1 LKNVNLTKVRSGTAT
16 RVIAAAL
23 AAGAV
28 AAAWAAPAWAQPEGV
43 GKPEIERVARG
54 PSVTVAILPHGT
66 EPRDLEG
73 IEGLSPGVMSAG
85 LSDVA
90 PAQTFLDIGAGN
102 RVFTSLYDE
111 GLPVFLPF
119 GRRVPDWGVIVERAE
134 DAPAEIVPGLLASTL
149 RDDGSPPVPM
159 RADSLLTTPA
169 LMAADRAGRV
179 GRTRPFACLDRR
191 CAGVA
196 VVPAT
201 LGQLPALIGRLR
213 GEDMLLA
220 FERPPAAERE
230 VLAIGAAG
238 EGFGGN
244 LTSDTTRTPGF
255 VLATDIGPTILSRFG
270 IGVPEQMQGDPI
282 RSEGE
287 RDAGAVQDRADRM
300 KVVSK
305 RRGAAVLRNMIAWF
319 LLAAVAT
326 GLTRGRAGRVAFAL
340 FGLSVVYLPAM
351 LLVGA
356 AVQPED
362 VLGERL
368 IVGLGAPALAAITF
382 MLARGWLAMAIACGV
397 TLAAYAIDIVAGSPL
412 TAQSLLG
419 PNPGLGVRFFGIGNE
434 LEATLAVVIP
444 IGVGAALSAA
454 AALGRS
460 PSRRAAIAAFL
471 VAGGVSALIFAS
483 GRFGAD
489 VGAAIVFPT
498 GAAVAALALPGV
510 AAGLRGRKLLVA
522 ALVAAPLIGLAALL
536 AIDLALGGDAHL
548 SRSVLDAG
556 GAGELADVAERRLRL
571 GASSFGRAVGT
582 LLFWFCVLVVVVA
595 VLNRHRILAWLAA
608 APLARAGFAGAAA
621 SCVLGVVAND
631 SAATFFTIGTLGL
644 LACTAFAW
652 SQRQEGDA
660 AH

>member
-1 LKNVNLTKVRSGTAT
+1 
-16 RVIAAAL
+16 
-23 AAGAV
+23 
-28 AAAWAAPAWAQPEGV
+28 
-43 GKPEIERVARG
+43 
-54 PSVTVAILPHGT
+54 
-66 EPRDLEG
+66 
-73 IEGLSPGVMSAG
+73 MSAG

-102 RVFTSLYDE
+102 RVFTSLYDD

-149 RDDGSPPVPM
+149 REDGSPPMPM

-201 LGQLPALIGRLR
+201 LGQLPALIARLR
-213 GEDMLLA
+213 GDDMLIA

-238 EGFGGN
+238 PGFDGN

-255 VLATDIGPTILSRFG
+255 VLATDLAPTILDRYG
-270 IGVPEQMQGDPI
+270 LEEPEEMSGSPI

-305 RRGAAVLRNMIAWF
+305 RRGPAVLRNMILWF
-319 LLAAVAT
+319 LLAALAT
-326 GLTRGRAGRVAFAL
+326 GLSRGRLGRPAFAL
-340 FGLSVVYLPAM
+340 FALSVVYLPAV

-356 AVQPED
+356 AVRPDELL
-362 VLGERL
+362 VERL
-368 IVGLGAPALAAITF
+368 IVGLGAPALAALT
-382 MLARGWLAMAIACGV
+382 LYLRRGWEALAIACAV
-397 TLAAYAIDIVAGSPL
+397 TLGAYAIDIVLGSPL

-444 IGVGAALSAA
+444 VGVGAALT
-454 AALGRS
+454 ALGARGH
-460 PSRRAAIAAFL
+460 PPGARAAVAAFL
-471 VAGGVSALIFAS
+471 ATGAVTAVVFAA

-489 VGAAIVFPT
+489 VGAAIVFPA
-498 GAAVAALALPGV
+498 GAAVAALMVPGAIQAL
-510 AAGLRGRKLLVA
+510 GRWWVLALV
-522 ALVAAPLIGLAALL
+522 VAAPVLGLAVLF

-548 SRSVLDAG
+548 SRSVIDAG
-556 GAGELADVAERRLRL
+556 GAGELADVVERRLRL
-571 GASSFGRAVGT
+571 AASSFSRGVKT
-582 LLFWFCVLVVVVA
+582 TLFWFCVVA
-595 VLNRHRILAWLAA
+595 VIVAVVNRKRIVAWLAA
-608 APLARAGFAGAAA
+608 VPLARAGFAGAAA
-621 SCVLGVVAND
+621 ACALGVVAND
-631 SAATFFTIGTLGL
+631 SAATFFTVGTLGL
-644 LACTAFAW
+644 IACAAFAW
-652 SQRQEGDA
+652 SQRDKGD
-660 AH
+660 HKHGVRGPGTLP

>member
-1 LKNVNLTKVRSGTAT
+1 
-16 RVIAAAL
+16 
-23 AAGAV
+23 
-28 AAAWAAPAWAQPEGV
+28 
-43 GKPEIERVARG
+43 
-54 PSVTVAILPHGT
+54 
-66 EPRDLEG
+66 
-73 IEGLSPGVMSAG
+73 MSAG

-102 RVFTSLYDE
+102 RVFTSLYDD

-149 RDDGSPPVPM
+149 REDGSPPMPM

-201 LGQLPALIGRLR
+201 LGQLPALIARLR
-213 GEDMLLA
+213 GDDMLIA

-238 EGFGGN
+238 EGFEGN

-255 VLATDIGPTILSRFG
+255 VLATDIAPTILDVYD
-270 IGVPEQMQGDPI
+270 IPLPEEMSGSPI

-305 RRGAAVLRNMIAWF
+305 RRGPAVLRNMILWF
-319 LLAAVAT
+319 LLAALAT
-326 GLTRGRAGRVAFAL
+326 GLSRGRLGRPAFAL
-340 FGLSVVYLPAM
+340 FALSVVYLPAV
-351 LLVGA
+351 LLVAA
-356 AVQPED
+356 AVRPDELL
-362 VLGERL
+362 VERL
-368 IVGLGAPALAAITF
+368 IVGLGAPALAALT
-382 MLARGWLAMAIACGV
+382 LYLRRGWEALAIACAV
-397 TLAAYAIDIVAGSPL
+397 TLCAYAIDIVLGSPL

-444 IGVGAALSAA
+444 VGVGAALT
-454 AALGRS
+454 ALGARGH
-460 PSRRAAIAAFL
+460 PPGARAAVAAFL
-471 VAGGVSALIFAS
+471 ATGAVTAVVFAA

-489 VGAAIVFPT
+489 VGAAIVFPA
-498 GAAVAALALPGV
+498 GAAVAALMVPGAIQAL
-510 AAGLRGRKLLVA
+510 GRWWVLALV
-522 ALVAAPLIGLAALL
+522 VAAPVLGLAVLF

-548 SRSVLDAG
+548 SRSVIDAG
-556 GAGELADVAERRLRL
+556 GAGELADVVERRLRL
-571 GASSFGRAVGT
+571 AASSFSRGVKT
-582 LLFWFCVLVVVVA
+582 TLFWFCVVA
-595 VLNRHRILAWLAA
+595 VIVAVVNRKRIVAWLAA
-608 APLARAGFAGAAA
+608 VPLARAGFAGAAA
-621 SCVLGVVAND
+621 ATVLGVVAND
-631 SAATFFTIGTLGL
+631 SAATFFTVGTLGL
-644 LACTAFAW
+644 IACAAFAW
-652 SQRQEGDA
+652 SQRDEGD
-660 AH
+660 HKHGVRGPGTLP